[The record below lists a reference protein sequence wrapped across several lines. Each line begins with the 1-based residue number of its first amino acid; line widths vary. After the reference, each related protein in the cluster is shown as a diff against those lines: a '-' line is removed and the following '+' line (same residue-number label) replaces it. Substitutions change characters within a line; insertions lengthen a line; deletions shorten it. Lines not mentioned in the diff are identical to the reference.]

1 MTTTQASCLAAA
13 LTGRTVAW
21 VAGAPTP
28 ALTAALAGIGAR
40 PPDAGPA
47 HPDLVVADLRDG
59 VAPTAV
65 DRPGRAPAVLTA
77 VFTAARAGRD
87 LLTGGTD
94 LTTGAAGG
102 GLLLI
107 AAAAPGP
114 TGAALH
120 AGLTSLTRTLAT
132 EWAPQ
137 QIRVNCLLTPEN
149 PAPPPLA
156 DLIGY
161 LAGPAAA
168 LLTGQ
173 LLTLTPPAAR
183 PGRTA

>member
-1 MTTTQASCLAAA
+1 MTATRASCLAAGA
-13 LTGRTVAW
+13 LTGRTVGW
-21 VAGAPTP
+21 VAGTPTP
-28 ALTAALAGIGAR
+28 ALTAALAGLGTR
-40 PPDAGPA
+40 PPEADEAA
-47 HPDLVVADLRDG
+47 PDLVVADLRDG
-59 VAPTAV
+59 VAPTTGDA
-65 DRPGRAPAVLTA
+65 AATLTT
-77 VFTAARAGRD
+77 VFAAARAGYD
-87 LLTGGTD
+87 LLTG
-94 LTTGAAGG
+94 ASGG

-107 AAAAPGP
+107 AADAPGP

-137 QIRVNCLLTPEN
+137 RIRVNCLLTPAV
-149 PAPPPLA
+149 PTAPPLA

-173 LLTLTPPAAR
+173 LLTLTPAAAR

>member
-1 MTTTQASCLAAA
+1 MTAAQASCLAAGA
-13 LTGRTVAW
+13 LTGRTVGW

-28 ALTAALAGIGAR
+28 ALTAALAGLGAR
-40 PPDAGPA
+40 PPEADGVA
-47 HPDLVVADLRDG
+47 PDLVVADLRAA
-59 VAPTAV
+59 VAPTTA
-65 DRPGRAPAVLTA
+65 DQSGGAAATLTA
-77 VFTAARAGRD
+77 VFAAARAGYD
-87 LLTGGTD
+87 LLTD
-94 LTTGAAGG
+94 ASGG

-107 AAAAPGP
+107 ATGAPGP

-137 QIRVNCLLTPEN
+137 HIRVNCLLTPAV
-149 PAPPPLA
+149 PTAPPLA

-173 LLTLTPPAAR
+173 LLTLAPPAAR
-183 PGRTA
+183 PGRTT

>member
-1 MTTTQASCLAAA
+1 MTTSQASCLAAGA
-13 LTGRTVAW
+13 LTGRTIVW

-28 ALTAALAGIGAR
+28 ALTAALAGLGAR
-40 PPDAGPA
+40 PPGAATTP
-47 HPDLVVADLRDG
+47 PDLVVADLRDS

-65 DRPGRAPAVLTA
+65 DRPGRAGAVLTA
-77 VFTAARAGRD
+77 AFTAARAGRD
-87 LLTGGTD
+87 LLTGAT
-94 LTTGAAGG
+94 GG
-102 GLLLI
+102 GLLLT
-107 AAAAPGP
+107 AADAPGP

-137 QIRVNCLLTPEN
+137 HIRVNCLLTPQA
-149 PAPPPLA
+149 PATQPLA

-173 LLTLTPPAAR
+173 PLTLTPPAAR